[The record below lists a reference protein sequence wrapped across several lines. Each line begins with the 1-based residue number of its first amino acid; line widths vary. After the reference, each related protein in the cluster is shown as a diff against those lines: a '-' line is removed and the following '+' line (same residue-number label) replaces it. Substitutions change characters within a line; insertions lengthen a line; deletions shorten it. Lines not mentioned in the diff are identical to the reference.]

1 MQTLPTLANYLN
13 EYLSRDDVRF
23 NLAELPIARQ
33 AELTARAID
42 EIGAEE
48 RVATKWSRTPQE
60 QKLRCIELTIHGVLN
75 ELFETR
81 F

>member
-13 EYLSRDDVRF
+13 EYLSRVDVHCDISTM
-23 NLAELPIARQ
+23 PIARQ
-33 AELTARAID
+33 ADLTARAID

-48 RVATKWSRTPQE
+48 RVATKWSRTPHE

>member
-1 MQTLPTLANYLN
+1 MTMMTLANYLN
-13 EYLSRDDVRF
+13 KYLSRDDVQCDISTM
-23 NLAELPIARQ
+23 PIARQ

-48 RVATKWSRTPQE
+48 RVAAKWSSTPQE

>member
-1 MQTLPTLANYLN
+1 MQLPTLTAYLN
-13 EYLSRDDVRF
+13 EYLSRDDVRCDISTM
-23 NLAELPIARQ
+23 PIARQ

-42 EIGAEE
+42 EIAES
-48 RVATKWSRTPQE
+48 RVAAKWSDTPNE

-75 ELFETR
+75 NLFEPR